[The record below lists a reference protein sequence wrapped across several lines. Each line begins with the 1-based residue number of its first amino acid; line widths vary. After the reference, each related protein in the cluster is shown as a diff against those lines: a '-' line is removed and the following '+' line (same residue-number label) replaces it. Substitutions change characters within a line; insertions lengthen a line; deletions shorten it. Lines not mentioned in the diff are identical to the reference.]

1 VRRTLQG
8 RPDHRLEACATSAP
22 TFLGRQG
29 RSLVSRHHLIA
40 KLTFLPLI
48 FTASFLDEQRLWAKK
63 KVSRMGRGCSRET
76 ESKQWQPLEVR
87 GILNRRGKAPG

>member
-1 VRRTLQG
+1 MGDPITGWKPVPL
-8 RPDHRLEACATSAP
+8 AP
-22 TFLGRQG
+22 PLYAGLGRQG
-29 RSLVSRHHLIA
+29 CNLVSRHHLIA

-63 KVSRMGRGCSRET
+63 KVSRMGRDWSRET

-87 GILNRRGKAPG
+87 GIPNRRGKAPG